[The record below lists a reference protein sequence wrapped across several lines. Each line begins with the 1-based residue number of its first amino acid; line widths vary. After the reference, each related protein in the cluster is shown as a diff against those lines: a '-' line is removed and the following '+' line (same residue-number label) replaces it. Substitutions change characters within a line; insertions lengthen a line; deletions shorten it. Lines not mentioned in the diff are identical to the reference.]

1 MIKNTIR
8 AALLTAVCSQSVA
21 FGHCDDCWLA
31 PLTLTGGL
39 GLGLIA
45 GSAMASPRHHETI
58 IIEHEKPTYSH
69 KDIKRLRAQIDN
81 LSSMVD
87 DLRDEMAELTT
98 KLQKK
103 RKTIEALTAENE
115 KLTDQVSEQKTYIKK
130 LERALGKD
138 ADQ

>member
-8 AALLTAVCSQSVA
+8 ATLLTVACTQGVA

-58 IIEHEKPTYSH
+58 IIEHERPTYSH
-69 KDIKRLRAQIDN
+69 KDIKRLRAQVDN
-81 LSSMVD
+81 LSSMID
-87 DLRDEMAELTT
+87 DLRDEVAELTT

-103 RKTIEALTAENE
+103 RKTIDLLTTENE
-115 KLTDQVSEQKTYIKK
+115 KLSDQLAEQKTYIKK
-130 LERALGKD
+130 LERALGKEV
-138 ADQ
+138 A